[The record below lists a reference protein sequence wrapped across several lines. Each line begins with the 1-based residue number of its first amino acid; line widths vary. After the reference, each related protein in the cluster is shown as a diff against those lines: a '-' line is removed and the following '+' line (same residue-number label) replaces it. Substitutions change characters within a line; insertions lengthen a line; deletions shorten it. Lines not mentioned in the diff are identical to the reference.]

1 MKEFFEN
8 QDSRRMYMIAFGI
21 FLLCFLIFHYSFQNG
36 QPTCNRFIM
45 NTYLYIA
52 LGLSILGTVC
62 YLFDFYK
69 INIGLGT
76 SIFVFILTIV
86 LIIYIHYVSTY
97 KNIVLNHILWLL
109 LIVLF
114 GLMLSPLTSSEQYK
128 PYIFRTIQIVM
139 LIFFFMSLIVY
150 LFPQF
155 FLSTYST
162 MMMGLFVALL
172 VVIVIE
178 IIKIIYKGYTN
189 NWEMTNVD
197 KGISYFVIVLFSLF
211 VSYDTTTLKIRSK
224 NCKESSI
231 FLYPN
236 YPVQSLDII
245 LDLLNLFVRI
255 LGLQG
260 NQS

>member
-1 MKEFFEN
+1 
-8 QDSRRMYMIAFGI
+8 
-21 FLLCFLIFHYSFQNG
+21 
-36 QPTCNRFIM
+36 
-45 NTYLYIA
+45 
-52 LGLSILGTVC
+52 
-62 YLFDFYK
+62 
-69 INIGLGT
+69 
-76 SIFVFILTIV
+76 
-86 LIIYIHYVSTY
+86 
-97 KNIVLNHILWLL
+97 
-109 LIVLF
+109 
-114 GLMLSPLTSSEQYK
+114 
-128 PYIFRTIQIVM
+128 
-139 LIFFFMSLIVY
+139 MSLIVY

>member
-21 FLLCFLIFHYSFQNG
+21 FLLCFLIFHYSFKNG

-69 INIGLGT
+69 IDIGFGPFLF
-76 SIFVFILTIV
+76 IFILTLGI
-86 LIIYIHYVSTY
+86 IIYIHFVSPK
-97 KNIVLNHILWLL
+97 KNILLNHILWLL
-109 LIVLF
+109 LIVCF
-114 GLMLSPLTSSEQYK
+114 GLTLSPLTNNELYK

-139 LIFFFMSLIVY
+139 FIFFFMSLVVY
-150 LFPQF
+150 LFPNF
-155 FLSTYST
+155 FLNTYST
-162 MMMGLFVALL
+162 MMMGLFVAL
-172 VVIVIE
+172 IVIIIIE
-178 IIKIIYKGYTN
+178 VIKIIYKGYTN

-236 YPVQSLDII
+236 YPVESLNII
-245 LDLLNLFVRI
+245 LDLLNLFVRV

-260 NQS
+260 NQ